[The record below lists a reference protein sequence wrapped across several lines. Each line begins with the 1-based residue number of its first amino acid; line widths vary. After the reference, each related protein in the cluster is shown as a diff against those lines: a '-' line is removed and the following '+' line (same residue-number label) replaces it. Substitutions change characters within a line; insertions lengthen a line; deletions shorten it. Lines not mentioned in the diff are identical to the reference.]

1 MKKTNP
7 VKIVILGASA
17 LLALALA
24 GGRLYRPPLADHGP
38 ALDGV
43 AAAAVF
49 ALAAFHAWW
58 VVKNNRSEPRRRWQP
73 WQVAFLTALSGLAVQ
88 LTGGLTS
95 FLTGFYL
102 LLCWLAVFRAG
113 GGWRAVPPVAAAAI
127 ELGSAYWGD
136 RLYQEAVPAV
146 SLVALLALGYGMGRL
161 FAKRSFAAAAAAA
174 PAEPERPGEVSFS
187 GEVSLKHDL
196 AALCALAQA
205 SVGSRT
211 CAVFQLETLGSSLR
225 MLACKSY
232 SPHVAAGAAVD
243 VARGFLG
250 WVVRERQ
257 GLLYPS
263 FDKDFRALGY
273 YGKQE
278 TVGSVLAV
286 PVLVGDAVR
295 GMMVADSERPGAFDE
310 GAKLLLAGFGDEAG
324 RLIDLHQ
331 RHSALGLEKE
341 RLEVWNKRLELLAS
355 RLTVGDVVN
364 VMKELVPTLVDCD
377 HLALLALDGA
387 AATATV
393 LLSDPPAI
401 GYPVAGATVDIAGS
415 LAQQAAQTREWRS
428 IDDFYRRAV
437 TVPRY
442 SRAEKLDHG
451 FRSVLAG
458 PLLSED
464 ACRYVLV
471 LESRRSRAFDSD
483 LSTIHIIG
491 GQFALALKSA
501 AMYEE
506 KEQMAVRDGL
516 TGLANHR
523 RFQDHLSEVLVQADG
538 GPVGIAL
545 FDIDHF
551 KKLNDT
557 HGHPAGDA
565 VLKEVAARL
574 KAAVS
579 QFDFV
584 ARYGGE
590 EFVAVWPGRTD
601 VEAAKLA
608 EQVRQAIGSKPF
620 ATAAGELPVTVS
632 LGVAASPQDAKDK
645 PGLIKAAD
653 EALYAAKK
661 GGRNKVCRYSSL
673 KNGTLS
679 K

>member
-1 MKKTNP
+1 MKQTNP

-24 GGRLYRPPLADHGP
+24 WGRLYRPPLADPGQ

-43 AAAAVF
+43 AASAVF
-49 ALAAFHAWW
+49 ALVAFHAWW
-58 VVKNNRSEPRRRWQP
+58 VVKNNRSEPRRRWGP
-73 WQVAFLTALSGLAVQ
+73 WQVALLTVLSGLAVQ
-88 LTGGLTS
+88 LTGGLAS

-102 LLCWLAVFRAG
+102 LLCWLAVFRAD

-136 RLYQEAVPAV
+136 RLYPEAVPAV
-146 SLVALLALGYGMGRL
+146 SLVAMLALGYAAARL

-174 PAEPERPGEVSFS
+174 PTEPERPGEVSFS

-232 SPHVAAGAAVD
+232 SPHVAAGAAID

-273 YGKQE
+273 YEKQE

-295 GMMVADSERPGAFDE
+295 GMLVADSERPGAFDE
-310 GAKLLLAGFGDEAG
+310 SAKLLLAGFGDEAG

-355 RLTVGDVVN
+355 RLTVSDVVG
-364 VMKELVPTLVDCD
+364 VMKELVPALVDCD
-377 HLALLALDGA
+377 HLALLALDGDA

-393 LLSDPPAI
+393 LLSDPPAV

-415 LAQQAAQTREWRS
+415 LAQQAARTREWRA

-458 PLLSED
+458 PLLYED
-464 ACRYVLV
+464 RCHYVLV

-483 LSTIHIIG
+483 
-491 GQFALALKSA
+491 
-501 AMYEE
+501 
-506 KEQMAVRDGL
+506 
-516 TGLANHR
+516 
-523 RFQDHLSEVLVQADG
+523 
-538 GPVGIAL
+538 
-545 FDIDHF
+545 
-551 KKLNDT
+551 
-557 HGHPAGDA
+557 
-565 VLKEVAARL
+565 
-574 KAAVS
+574 
-579 QFDFV
+579 
-584 ARYGGE
+584 
-590 EFVAVWPGRTD
+590 
-601 VEAAKLA
+601 
-608 EQVRQAIGSKPF
+608 
-620 ATAAGELPVTVS
+620 
-632 LGVAASPQDAKDK
+632 
-645 PGLIKAAD
+645 
-653 EALYAAKK
+653 
-661 GGRNKVCRYSSL
+661 
-673 KNGTLS
+673 
-679 K
+679 